1 MRTLIRTLPSA
12 LVSIAAVLAS
22 FGVMYAVCVRLGIN
36 ASPAIMAAALA
47 MGMMRRA
54 ERLDL
59 KALLLKCISLPLV
72 ALVAGAVGLALLKA
86 PALGAAL
93 FTGGIALSILLR
105 RYGPR
110 AAALGRLVALPFIT
124 ILVVPVRVEGIPG
137 RWLPPLL
144 IIGAGIAALQ
154 IGRAHV

>member
-110 AAALGRLVALPFIT
+110 AAALGRDRKS
-124 ILVVPVRVEGIPG
+124 VV
-137 RWLPPLL
+137 
-144 IIGAGIAALQ
+144 
-154 IGRAHV
+154 